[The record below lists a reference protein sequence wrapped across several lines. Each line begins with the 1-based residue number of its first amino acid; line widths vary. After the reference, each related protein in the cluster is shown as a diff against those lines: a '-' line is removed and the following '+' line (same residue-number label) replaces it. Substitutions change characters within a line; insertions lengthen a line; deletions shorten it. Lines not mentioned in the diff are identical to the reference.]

1 MQVNNV
7 SPNFNGKIIIPA
19 NKNQHR
25 PYLYNEILDTAKENK
40 ITSAI
45 KSKVIELDIPKDY
58 KTAKENV
65 FKTLEE
71 KNIKFEVLA

>member
-71 KNIKFEVLA
+71 KNIKFELLA

>member
-7 SPNFNGKIIIPA
+7 SPNFNGKVIIPA

-25 PYLYNEILDTAKENK
+25 PYLYSEILDIAKENK

-45 KSKVIELDIPKDY
+45 KTKAIELDIPKDY
-58 KTAKENV
+58 KIAKENI

-71 KNIKFEVLA
+71 KNIKFDTLA

>member
-7 SPNFNGKIIIPA
+7 SPNFNGKVVIPA
-19 NKNQHR
+19 KNNQNN
-25 PYLYNEILDTAKENK
+25 PYLYNEVLELAKANK

-45 KSKVIELDIPKDY
+45 KTKIIELDIPKDY
-58 KTAKENV
+58 KTAKENI

-71 KNIKFEVLA
+71 KIIKFEVLA